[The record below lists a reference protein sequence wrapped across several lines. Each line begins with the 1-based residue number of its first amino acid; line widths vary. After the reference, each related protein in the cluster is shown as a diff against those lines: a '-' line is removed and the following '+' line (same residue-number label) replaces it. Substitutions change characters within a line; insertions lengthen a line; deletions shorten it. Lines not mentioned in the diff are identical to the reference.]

1 MNKSLAM
8 AYKDLHENPFDET
21 TIAKLEIF
29 EDYAQAWIPTFV
41 MSGANT
47 ICIFD
52 FFSGTGYDIN
62 GVEGSPIRILK
73 KIKEHVG
80 NIFQRGVKIKVYLN
94 EWEPNKREQKKF
106 ELLQKACDD
115 FFQKNPDVKRAI
127 ELNLS
132 NENFEE
138 LFPKL
143 LPIVKIFPSL
153 VYLDQN
159 GIKFLSEKYFLEL
172 EKTRQTDFLY
182 FVSASY
188 FWRFGNSEE
197 FKIHLDIDMAEAKK
211 EPYKFI
217 HINKID
223 QIRNKL
229 PDKTQLK
236 LYPFSL
242 RKGANIH
249 GIIFGATHPR
259 AVDKFLN
266 VAWKR
271 NEINGEANFDIDD
284 DRKKNQMDLFG
295 EKKLTKLEDFQI
307 NVRNKV
313 LTGEIKNNFELLE
326 YAYNQG
332 HIGNHASE
340 CLKNMKKQKEID
352 YESSSPLVT
361 YENVYKIKKKI
372 TYKVLK
378 NGTI

>member
-1 MNKSLAM
+1 M
-8 AYKDLHENPFDET
+8 
-21 TIAKLEIF
+21 
-29 EDYAQAWIPTFV
+29 
-41 MSGANT
+41 
-47 ICIFD
+47 
-52 FFSGTGYDIN
+52 
-62 GVEGSPIRILK
+62 
-73 KIKEHVG
+73 
-80 NIFQRGVKIKVYLN
+80 
-94 EWEPNKREQKKF
+94 
-106 ELLQKACDD
+106 
-115 FFQKNPDVKRAI
+115 
-127 ELNLS
+127 
-132 NENFEE
+132 
-138 LFPKL
+138 
-143 LPIVKIFPSL
+143 

-197 FKIHLDIDMAEAKK
+197 FKIHLDIDMATAKK

-217 HINKID
+217 HRNIID
-223 QIRNKL
+223 QIRKKL

-271 NEINGEANFDIDD
+271 NEVNGEANFDIDD

-295 EKKLTKLEDFQI
+295 EKKRTKLEDFQM
-307 NVRNKV
+307 NVRNKI
-313 LTGEIKNNFELLE
+313 LTGEIRNNFELLE